1 MSLHIRNHLDLEFM
15 NTNQQQ
21 CCNDYILVDQNR
33 PHSSI
38 AKSENPVNEVDAGL
52 AQDRRCNVAKVPGV
66 AFLLVAGENHLG
78 SKKITHYPQLSHV

>member
-1 MSLHIRNHLDLEFM
+1 MARPAMSLHIRNHLDLEYGF
-15 NTNQQQ
+15 NG
-21 CCNDYILVDQNR
+21 YILVDQNR

-78 SKKITHYPQLSHV
+78 SKKITHYPTIPRLT